1 MSDQHDLRPWYSWL
15 PLPGLILGMP
25 FAFIAFCGN
34 QWQAEHSTFATLAKH
49 KRKPQLHTWLDGKRT
64 RLAAT
69 SWLSWPPLEFAHC
82 DLQPT
87 PQPRYAICFDAIQ
100 DKATLVR
107 ADIEQL
113 VQTGL
118 LGRTSVRGRWL
129 QDGHRY
135 LWGDQLIETKPQL
148 MVSTLPAPFQ
158 DLELAASERPKLVSL
173 STDQEYALWQDRRTQ
188 PDGAVVFAVTRIAD
202 GREVSSLTI
211 NDPESL
217 SKLHDPKA
225 EWPLTQQIVWWTDL
239 RHRQRVMLRTEV
251 PRDHQ
256 PIDEQVAKP

>member
-107 ADIEQL
+107 ADIE
-113 VQTGL
+113 
-118 LGRTSVRGRWL
+118 
-129 QDGHRY
+129 
-135 LWGDQLIETKPQL
+135 P
-148 MVSTLPAPFQ
+148 VSYTH
-158 DLELAASERPKLVSL
+158 LAAKSPTQTYPPPPRSYSSQTKCQSEPTHRGCRHAAWPHTAIVEAASHPSAWLEPVSYTHL
-173 STDQEYALWQDRRTQ
+173 GSARTDHRSSRCCAPEAPTIRDACSQADREG
-188 PDGAVVFAVTRIAD
+188 P
-202 GREVSSLTI
+202 
-211 NDPESL
+211 
-217 SKLHDPKA
+217 
-225 EWPLTQQIVWWTDL
+225 QIRFV
-239 RHRQRVMLRTEV
+239 HCRQC
-251 PRDHQ
+251 
-256 PIDEQVAKP
+256 